1 MARRTFALR
10 PFRRVAHTPDLLDR
24 KQILL
29 PWFIFV
35 LALSAAAAPLRVGID
50 VSGEPLTFVDAK
62 GVPTGFAVEI
72 MNGIAREMHFEVI
85 YTVKPWVDMM
95 EDFKAGRLD
104 ALANITYTTQ
114 RTTFIE
120 YTVPHLVMKG
130 GVFVRKGNTTIKT
143 AADLRDHRIAVKLAS
158 SPYTYLESHGWLG
171 TVVPVASLRDALHA
185 IADGRADATIDARVI
200 GVKNIRDDRLNLEA
214 PDIEV
219 PEFAQPTH
227 IGLHPG
233 DSVRLALINEGLARL
248 HTNGTYDRIYDKWI
262 GPLEPRRMRLRDLQ
276 PYFLPAALLLAIIAG
291 AFLWQRRL
299 LRRLARRTAAL
310 RQSQE
315 QLTLVLE
322 GSEDGFWDWDM
333 RTGHVERS
341 ERWASMLGYT
351 LAEIPPFL
359 DRGSELVHPDDRH
372 LLKELHTQRA
382 AGTQGGSNAEYRM
395 RTKSGAWR
403 WILNRGKVVAR
414 APDGTPLRMA
424 GTHTDITDLKQT
436 REELLRQ
443 EVLFRFIYEHA
454 PVGLSWL
461 KRREEISRVV
471 NPAHERIT
479 GVPAAK
485 SRDTSNY
492 VSASHPGDR
501 ARQRA
506 LEDRLYAGEIDHFS
520 MEKRYV
526 HPDGQV
532 VWAMLTMHLHPDPI
546 TGDVQQVTTL
556 VDIDELKRT
565 EAERE
570 TLRLKMLETQ
580 KLESLGVLAGG
591 IAHDFNNLLTV
602 ILGNA
607 TLARD
612 DSEVEDDRLVQ
623 IEAAARRAA
632 DLCRQMLAY
641 AGKGNFLIQ
650 HIDLSTLV
658 RDTANLLNVSISK
671 KVRVTLDLATR
682 LPAIRA
688 DASQLRQVVMNLV
701 INASDA
707 QGDQTGEIRVSTSL
721 TRPEPRTAAVVHS
734 FDLPDGDCVC
744 LEIADTGQGMSPA
757 TLARIFDP
765 FFTTKFAGRGLGL
778 AAVLGIVRAHQ
789 GALTV
794 ESAVGCGTTF
804 RLFIP
809 AAPTGTAPTTPVN
822 STVPFAHRPGASVLI
837 ADDEPSVLAAADTI
851 LRRHGYK
858 TVLARDGVEAVRC
871 FRENFRQLSA
881 VLLDLTMPGLD
892 GAEVLRVIRAVHPAA
907 RVLVMSGYSE
917 QDVMTRLHGL
927 GEVAVL
933 RKPFT
938 QDMLLARIAAVIGAT
953 GTGR

>member
-1 MARRTFALR
+1 MSVHF
-10 PFRRVAHTPDLLDR
+10 RVARLRNGFFPALFFGATLL
-24 KQILL
+24 LG
-29 PWFIFV
+29 
-35 LALSAAAAPLRVGID
+35 AAPIRVGID
-50 VSGEPLTFVDAK
+50 LDGEPMTFLDSK
-62 GVPTGFAVEI
+62 GVPSGFAVELV
-72 MNGIAREMHFEVI
+72 NAIAHELKLEIV
-85 YTVKPWVDMM
+85 YVAKPWPEML
-95 EDFKAGRLD
+95 EDFKAGRTD
-104 ALANITYTTQ
+104 ALANITYTAERARFIDFTDPHIVMSASIFVPKGDTSIKSPGDM
-114 RTTFIE
+114 RT
-120 YTVPHLVMKG
+120 
-130 GVFVRKGNTTIKT
+130 R
-143 AADLRDHRIAVKLAS
+143 RIAVKPGGA
-158 SPYTYLESHGWLG
+158 PHAYLVAHGWDAHI
-171 TVVPVASLRDALHA
+171 VPFTTLRDSLRAVA
-185 IADGRADATIDARVI
+185 EGRADAALDAAIIGLKVI
-200 GVKNIRDDRLNLEA
+200 HDEHLSNVEVADVPLRD
-214 PDIEV
+214 
-219 PEFAQPTH
+219 FAQRLH
-227 IGLHPG
+227 LGLHPG
-233 DSVRLALINEGLARL
+233 DTARLALFNDGLARL
-248 HTNGTYDRIYDKWI
+248 RANGTYDRVYEKWI
-262 GPLEPRRMRLRDLQ
+262 GPLEARRVRLRELQ
-276 PYFLPAALLLAIIAG
+276 PYFLPAALLLAVIIG

-299 LRRLARRTAAL
+299 LRRLARRTIAL

-322 GSEDGFWDWDM
+322 GSDDGFWDWDM
-333 RTGHVERS
+333 RTDQVERS
-341 ERWASMLGYT
+341 ERWAAMLGYT
-351 LAEIPPFL
+351 RDEIPPL
-359 DRGSELVHPDDRH
+359 LGRGSELVHPDDRPI
-372 LLKELHTQRA
+372 LKELHARRV
-382 AGTQGGSNAEYRM
+382 AGAHGGSSAEYRM
-395 RTKSGAWR
+395 RTKFGEWR

-424 GTHTDITDLKQT
+424 GTHTDITDLKRA

-443 EVLFRFIYEHA
+443 EAIFRFIYEHA

-461 KRREEISRVV
+461 KRREEFSRVV

-485 SRDTSNY
+485 SRDTTNY
-492 VSASHPGDR
+492 VSATHPEDR
-501 ARQRA
+501 ARQRV

-520 MEKRYV
+520 MEKRYI
-526 HPDGQV
+526 HPDGHI
-532 VWAMLTMHLHPDPI
+532 VWAMITMHLHPDPV

-570 TLRLKMLETQ
+570 SLRLKMLETQ

-612 DSEVEDDRLVQ
+612 DTELVDDRLVQ

-650 HIDLSTLV
+650 RLDLSALV
-658 RDTANLLNVSISK
+658 SDTANLLNVSISK

-682 LPAIRA
+682 LPAVSA

-701 INASDA
+701 INASEA
-707 QGDQTGEIRVSTSL
+707 QGDHSGEIRVSTHL
-721 TRPEPRTAAVVHS
+721 ARPEPHTAAVVHS

-744 LEIADTGQGMSPA
+744 LEVADTGQGMSTA

-765 FFTTKFAGRGLGL
+765 FYTTKFAGRGLGL

-794 ESAVGCGTTF
+794 DSAVGRGTTF

-809 AAPTGTAPTTPVN
+809 AAPTGGTPTNPAH
-822 STVPFAHRPGASVLI
+822 SAAPFAHPSGATVLI
-837 ADDEPSVLAAADTI
+837 ADDEPAVLAAADVI

-858 TVLARDGVEAVRC
+858 TALARDGHEAVQC
-871 FRENFRQLSA
+871 FRENFSRLSA

-892 GAEVLRVIRAVHPAA
+892 GAEVLRVIRALHPTA

-917 QDVMTRLHGL
+917 QDVMTRLQGL
-927 GEVAVL
+927 GDVTIL

-938 QDMLLARIAAVIGAT
+938 QDMLLMRMAAVLGTPET
-953 GTGR
+953 GS